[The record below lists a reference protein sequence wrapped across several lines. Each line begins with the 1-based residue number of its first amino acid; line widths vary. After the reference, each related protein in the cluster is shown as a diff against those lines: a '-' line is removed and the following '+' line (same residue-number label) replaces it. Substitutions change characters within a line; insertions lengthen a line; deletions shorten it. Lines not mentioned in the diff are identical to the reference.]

1 MDQDTTGVIACK
13 DQFDISGGANLT
25 GYIIGNNLT
34 TNDQTTVNGT
44 ESSAKGGVTITYNGD
59 IVAPVLSNKVSLLS
73 WQET

>member
-1 MDQDTTGVIACK
+1 
-13 DQFDISGGANLT
+13 LT